1 MNKNNLFKNMDTNEK
16 INLQTLNTLK
26 RDSETHTPIKSYENY
41 KNSNSNDHKKN
52 SHKKLDSKRHK
63 KRRLSPDV
71 KKMKK
76 INSNK
81 NIKNSPKFQ
90 PNHHKSSKL
99 KSYFFEENKF
109 CYKEKT
115 KSQDKKIKINLVSLK
130 FKIADDFNEKNSNQF
145 LKEKD
150 ECLKAIILSDKI
162 EEEKAI
168 PFYVESGKGSIYEI
182 SSIKQNEDEDS
193 LNKRKIKRKKYKNDS
208 TNLLFE
214 LVYSLK

>member
-1 MNKNNLFKNMDTNEK
+1 METNEQIQIETLNSLTEAYSPNKKSHENQKSIHSNVSKKHSHKKIDSPKKRKTKFSPDIKKMKNINSNNKNN
-16 INLQTLNTLK
+16 
-26 RDSETHTPIKSYENY
+26 S
-41 KNSNSNDHKKN
+41 
-52 SHKKLDSKRHK
+52 
-63 KRRLSPDV
+63 
-71 KKMKK
+71 
-76 INSNK
+76 
-81 NIKNSPKFQ
+81 SPKRK
-90 PNHHKSSKL
+90 NHHNRHRTSIFTSNIH
-99 KSYFFEENKF
+99 EEKNEI
-109 CYKEKT
+109 YDREKT
-115 KSQDKKIKINLVSLK
+115 KSQDKKIKINLVSQK